1 MNIVPTPYHRASS
14 ARLNIPLLAMTM
26 LAINA
31 FAQAPAATSK
41 SDSVALFMQMHTV
54 LSHPRCVNCHPKDDT
69 PKQGLTQHV
78 HSPPMTRGEHN
89 DGPAGLPC
97 KACHGEAN
105 FDPGR
110 MPGAPNWHLAPASM
124 AWEGKTAAELCR
136 AMTDRKT
143 NGNRSIQATVKHL
156 TEDKLVAW
164 GWEPGIN
171 VYGKPREPVPM
182 AKADFNKLV
191 VAWANSG
198 AACPD

>member
-1 MNIVPTPYHRASS
+1 MNIICRAINRAS
-14 ARLNIPLLAMTM
+14 ILLIAFFG
-26 LAINA
+26 LAVA
-31 FAQAPAATSK
+31 AQAQTPAARGK
-41 SDSVALFMQMHTV
+41 ADSAALFMQMHKV
-54 LSHPRCVNCHPKDDT
+54 LSHPRCVNCHPRDDT
-69 PKQGLTQHV
+69 PKQGLDQHV
-78 HSPPMTRGEHN
+78 HSPPMTRGAVN

-97 KACHGEAN
+97 RACHGEAN

-136 AMTDRKT
+136 AMTDRSR
-143 NGNRSIQATVKHL
+143 NGNRSLQATVKHL

-171 VYGKPREPVPM
+171 VYGKPREPVPIE
-182 AKADFNKLV
+182 KAEFNRLV

-198 AACPD
+198 GACPD